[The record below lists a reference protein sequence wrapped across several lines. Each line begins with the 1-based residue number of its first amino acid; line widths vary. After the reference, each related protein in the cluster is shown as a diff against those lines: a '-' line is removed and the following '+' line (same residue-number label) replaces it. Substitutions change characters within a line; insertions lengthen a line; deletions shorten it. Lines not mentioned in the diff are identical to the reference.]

1 MRISD
6 WSSDVCSSDLIG
18 SIACD
23 HFQRLRL
30 EAIAAKAEHRFR
42 EIFAERLQY
51 GVFVGMGSRCS
62 EDGLAFA
69 ILLFEIAPSKRI
81 NRFEELFAVDVMV
94 SQEAVDEEINCDTAL
109 VRNRSEEHTSELQ
122 SLMRISYAVF

>member
-1 MRISD
+1 M
-6 WSSDVCSSDLIG
+6 VG
-18 SIACD
+18 IAFE
-23 HFQRLRL
+23 HFQRLRI

-109 VRNRSEEHTSELQ
+109 VRNCIRRRHWL
-122 SLMRISYAVF
+122 